1 MLISD
6 TNYAFHNWDHTLEC
20 HPRNFY
26 QPRSEQEVVDIVRQV
41 EGAGGMVRAF
51 GAGHS
56 WSALALTDETLINL
70 DRLNQL
76 VAIDAARKR
85 VTVQAAIR
93 IKELNQLLPAHG
105 LAMAN
110 LGSIAEQSI
119 AGATATGT
127 HGTGLRFGSMHTQ
140 LVGMKLVT
148 GGGQLVSL
156 TEEQDPELMRAARV
170 SLGALGIVTEVTIQ
184 CLGDYN
190 LEWKAWPR
198 PFEEVLNAL
207 PELIKSNDR
216 VRLYWFAGSDVIQTM
231 TMNHTDLPVTPK
243 NRFKD
248 WFTDIVVK
256 HDFMKLLME
265 TGYHLDHLPG
275 LHVHVD
281 ATDDINRFEAKV
293 GWVREERVDRYNYI
307 LNIPMPPEHQEC
319 EYAVPVARAAEAVR
333 LTRQIIEANNY
344 HVNLPIEVRFVA
356 ADESMLSPAYGQDVC
371 YVGAYT
377 FGAEFAAAF
386 FAGFEPAMKSLGGRP
401 HWGKHI
407 TLTGAEARGLYPLY
421 DRFNEIRRQLDPNGT
436 FANRFIHAL
445 FSS

>member
-6 TNYAFHNWDHTLEC
+6 TNYTFRNWDHTLEC

-26 QPRSEQEVVDIVRQV
+26 QPRNEQEVVDIVRQV

-85 VTVQAAIR
+85 VTVQAGIR

-156 TEEQDPELMRAARV
+156 TEEQDPELMRGAGQSRRARHCHRSHHPVFGRLQPRMESLAA
-170 SLGALGIVTEVTIQ
+170 
-184 CLGDYN
+184 
-190 LEWKAWPR
+190 
-198 PFEEVLNAL
+198 
-207 PELIKSNDR
+207 
-216 VRLYWFAGSDVIQTM
+216 
-231 TMNHTDLPVTPK
+231 
-243 NRFKD
+243 
-248 WFTDIVVK
+248 
-256 HDFMKLLME
+256 
-265 TGYHLDHLPG
+265 
-275 LHVHVD
+275 
-281 ATDDINRFEAKV
+281 
-293 GWVREERVDRYNYI
+293 
-307 LNIPMPPEHQEC
+307 
-319 EYAVPVARAAEAVR
+319 
-333 LTRQIIEANNY
+333 
-344 HVNLPIEVRFVA
+344 
-356 ADESMLSPAYGQDVC
+356 
-371 YVGAYT
+371 
-377 FGAEFAAAF
+377 
-386 FAGFEPAMKSLGGRP
+386 
-401 HWGKHI
+401 
-407 TLTGAEARGLYPLY
+407 PL
-421 DRFNEIRRQLDPNGT
+421 
-436 FANRFIHAL
+436 
-445 FSS
+445 